1 MSLLALLRYA
11 KNYKKELI
19 LGPFFKLLEA
29 VLELLLPL
37 YMAKL
42 IDQGISQQDT
52 AYTIK
57 MGLYMLAMSIVGLI
71 CVLICQ
77 YYASIASQG
86 FGTELRKKMMTQ
98 INSFSHRELDYF
110 GTSTLITRTTSDINQ
125 LQLALAMLI
134 RLVIRA
140 PFLSI
145 GSIIMAFYIDVQ
157 MGIVFLVTIPVFSF
171 VLFVIMKKTVPLYKK
186 VQLTLDQLNEH
197 LRQSLSG
204 VRVIRA
210 FAKKETD
217 KVAFNEVTDELAHSY
232 QQVTNLSALLSPITT
247 FIMNLAII
255 SILYF
260 GGINVNTGRLSSGEV
275 LALINY
281 MTQMLLA
288 LIVVSNLVVI
298 FTKSFASASRVNE
311 VFDTKPVVSTTP
323 PPKETTPWKEDTV
336 LSFQNVTFRYTEDS
350 GDVLRH
356 ITFDLRKGQTLG
368 IIGPTGSGKTTL
380 IELISG
386 FYPIKDGHILLNQ
399 QDIST
404 FDTGNLRQHVSVA
417 AQKSVLFS
425 GTVRSNLL
433 MGKPDATNDECL
445 LALEMAQCF
454 DFIPNSKEGLD
465 TPVLANGNNF
475 SGGQRQRLNIAR
487 ALIKPADIIVLD
499 DSLSALDYQ
508 TDLLI
513 RQNLN
518 NHYPDSTLIIISQRV
533 SSIKDCQQIIV
544 LDEGKAVGLGS
555 HNTLLKESVFY
566 QKIAAS
572 QQEKEANYV

>member
-311 VFDTKPVVSTTP
+311 VFDTKPIVSTTP

>member
-186 VQLTLDQLNEH
+186 VQLTLDRLNEH

-247 FIMNLAII
+247 FIMNLSII

-311 VFDTKPVVSTTP
+311 VFDTKPIVSTTP
-323 PPKETTPWKEDTV
+323 PPKETTPWKEETV

>member
-186 VQLTLDQLNEH
+186 VQLTLDQLIEH